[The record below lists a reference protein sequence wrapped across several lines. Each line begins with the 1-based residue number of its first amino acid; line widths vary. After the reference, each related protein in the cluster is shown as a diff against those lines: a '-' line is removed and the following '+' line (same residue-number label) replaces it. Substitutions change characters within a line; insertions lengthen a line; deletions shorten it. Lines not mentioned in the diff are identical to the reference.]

1 LILKGATASQYGLVF
16 GISNLAAFLTAP
28 IFAKFGPMIGPK
40 YLYNTGAFL
49 QALVGLAFGFL
60 DYLENVN
67 AFLGLS
73 YFLRFKNDFFSG
85 LKIKLEQHFLIED
98 FNSIGLSSSMYL
110 WVI

>member
-1 LILKGATASQYGLVF
+1 LVF

-73 YFLRFKNDFFSG
+73 YFLRFENDFFS
-85 LKIKLEQHFLIED
+85 Q
-98 FNSIGLSSSMYL
+98 
-110 WVI
+110 V